1 MPPTLSGQTVVVL
14 GGFGLV
20 GRAVCYELLKENPKR
35 IVVCSLRESES
46 AEAVADLAGEVA
58 RLNETGRR
66 KIRTKIIGEHGD
78 IFLRESLKDRD
89 MRAITDPADLDR
101 IIADTFDDPGIARLD
116 ENFLYR
122 IVARYK
128 PQIVIDAV
136 NTATGVAYRDVY
148 ATVLDLR
155 LRMRRV
161 ETMSPVDPAY
171 GDEVRGLVDS
181 LRLHLTSIYLPRLV
195 RHVQVLYTAMK
206 AAGTRAYCK
215 IGTTGTGGMGLNIP
229 YTHSEERPSQKL
241 LSKSAV
247 AGAHSLLLFLMNSTP
262 GFAFTMEV
270 KPAAAIAWKAI
281 DHGPV
286 ARGGEPI
293 ALFDADPA
301 RPFDV
306 SKSIDIRVAND
317 ERISSLGR
325 PLRAVFINTGENG
338 LFSSSE
344 FEAIT
349 TTGQMEYV
357 TPEEIAQAVKEELT
371 GANTGY
377 DIIGMLS
384 NTVMKSTY
392 RAGVMREHALEE
404 LRELEL
410 KHGAGIAFEILGP
423 PRLSKL
429 LFEAETLRRTFGTLS
444 AIAKADPARMSARL
458 ADLVKKDAELRS
470 RVVSIGIP
478 ILLPD
483 GVSLLRGPRVAI
495 PAWRGAD
502 RVRLTAATRDRCA
515 HDGWVDLRETN
526 MRLWIAR
533 AKGLTAEIAT
543 GKESRRGSDIATS
556 SRTHRKRYEVT
567 RDGKR
572 EMNIGEIVGWIFN
585 EEEEGSRK
593 TYAHPRANISRP

>member
-1 MPPTLSGQTVVVL
+1 MAARL
-14 GGFGLV
+14 
-20 GRAVCYELLKENPKR
+20 PKAKP
-35 IVVCSLRESES
+35 IMADITRE
-46 AEAVADLAGEVA
+46 ADCTSMIEVA
-58 RLNETGRR
+58 RVAYGPIDIVVANAGLAESAPAAKINLEHWRRVIDVNLTGALLTVKAALADVTRAEAKAVRR
-66 KIRTKIIGEHGD
+66 IVFVASTA
-78 IFLRESLKDRD
+78 SLKGYPYIAAYCAAKHGVVGL
-89 MRAITDPADLDR
+89 MRALSAELLGKGVTVNAIC
-101 IIADTFDDPGIARLD
+101 PGYTETPLL
-116 ENFLYR
+116 ET
-122 IVARYK
+122 
-128 PQIVIDAV
+128 AV
-136 NTATGVAYRDVY
+136 GN
-148 ATVLDLR
+148 
-155 LRMRRV
+155 
-161 ETMSPVDPAY
+161 
-171 GDEVRGLVDS
+171 
-181 LRLHLTSIYLPRLV
+181 
-195 RHVQVLYTAMK
+195 
-206 AAGTRAYCK
+206 
-215 IGTTGTGGMGLNIP
+215 
-229 YTHSEERPSQKL
+229 
-241 LSKSAV
+241 
-247 AGAHSLLLFLMNSTP
+247 
-262 GFAFTMEV
+262 
-270 KPAAAIAWKAI
+270 
-281 DHGPV
+281 
-286 ARGGEPI
+286 
-293 ALFDADPA
+293 
-301 RPFDV
+301 
-306 SKSIDIRVAND
+306 
-317 ERISSLGR
+317 ISSLTGSSAVDARAELAKNNAHGR
-325 PLRAVFINTGENG
+325 LI
-338 LFSSSE
+338 S
-344 FEAIT
+344 
-349 TTGQMEYV
+349 
-357 TPEEIAQAVKEELT
+357 PEEIAQAVKEELT

-585 EEEEGSRK
+585 EEE
-593 TYAHPRANISRP
+593 